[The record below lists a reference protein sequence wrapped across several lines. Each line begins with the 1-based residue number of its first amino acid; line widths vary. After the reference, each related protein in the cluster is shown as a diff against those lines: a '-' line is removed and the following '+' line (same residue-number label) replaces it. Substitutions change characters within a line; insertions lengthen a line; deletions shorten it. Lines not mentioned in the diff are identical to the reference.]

1 MRINSKMNNQFQKLL
16 EPSFIGKVKTRN
28 RIIKTAQGS
37 SFIEPTGYVGEQ
49 AKAYYE
55 TMAKGGVGLLIVE
68 SCGVEYPLGIH
79 HFPVQF
85 HLDDDKYI
93 PSYSELTRVVH
104 KYGCP
109 VFLQLFHS
117 GPWNP
122 TGLLPKRDTKSASTL
137 TESEL
142 PGPGFAIPRG
152 VSLSEVE
159 DLIQMFVKASVRA
172 QKAGFDGVEL
182 NAATCHLINAFYSRI
197 FNKRQDEYGC
207 TTIENRARFLNR
219 IVSEIK
225 KRVGNNFPVVVL
237 LNIAE
242 YGHEKATTLEEGVQF
257 AKLAQEAGADAIQV
271 RAHGYGHR
279 GGLLQPDRLYYPE
292 MPKPLPKDLDWS
304 HKGVAAIIPLAQAVK
319 KVVSVPVF
327 AACRLDP
334 VLGEKLLRQRDIDFV
349 GMTRRL
355 LADPELP
362 NKVAAGKLEDINPC
376 TGCLYCMDVRLHN
389 TPIRCRINANLGRE
403 REFALKPAAKTKRVL
418 VIGGGPAGMEA
429 ARVAA
434 LRGHKV
440 TLCEK
445 ESKLGGLLSLA
456 AMLKDV
462 EVNELLAL
470 IRYLTTQMEKA
481 GVTVKLNM
489 EVTPSL
495 ITGLKPDV
503 VILAAG
509 GIDSTMNVP
518 GVDKH
523 NVVTGAKLHGQIK
536 FYSRFFGPKTMAGLT
551 KIWMPIGK
559 RVAVIGGTIHGCE
572 LAEFLIKR
580 GRKVTIIHSG
590 TEIGEGMT
598 GDDQFQF
605 MRWIAGKDATI
616 ITGAAIDKITD
627 TGLVITTAEKEQTIT
642 VDTVAFALPLQPNA
656 KLQKEFEGKL
666 TEIYAIGDCN
676 EPHLIADAIAGGSRI
691 AHSI

>member
-1 MRINSKMNNQFQKLL
+1 MNNQFQKLL

-159 DLIQMFVKASVRA
+159 DLIQMFVKASARA

-182 NAATCHLINAFYSRI
+182 NAATCHLINEFYSRI

-207 TTIENRARFLNR
+207 TTIENRSRFLNR

-445 ESKLGGLLSLA
+445 ASKLGGLLSLA

-470 IRYLTTQMEKA
+470 IRYLTVQMEKA
-481 GVTVKLNM
+481 GVTVKLNAA
-489 EVTPSL
+489 VTPSM
-495 ITGLKPDV
+495 IAGLKPDV

-536 FYSRFFGPKTMAGLT
+536 FYSRLFGPKTMAGLT

-605 MRWIAGKDATI
+605 MRWIAGKDASI
-616 ITGAAIDKITD
+616 ITGATLDKITD

-642 VDTVAFALPLQPNA
+642 VDTVAFALPLQPNT
-656 KLQKEFEGKL
+656 KLQKELEGKL

-676 EPHLIADAIAGGSRI
+676 EPHLIADAIASGSRI

>member
-1 MRINSKMNNQFQKLL
+1 MNTRFQKLL
-16 EPSFIGKVKTRN
+16 EPSYIGKVKTRN

-68 SCGVEYPLGIH
+68 SCGVEFPLGIH

-93 PSYSELTRVVH
+93 PSYFELTEVIH
-104 KYGCP
+104 KHGCP
-109 VFLQLFHS
+109 VFLQLFHA

-122 TGLLPKRDTKSASTL
+122 TGLLPKRDTKAASTL
-137 TESEL
+137 TQSEL

-152 VSLSEVE
+152 VSPAEIE
-159 DLIQMFVKASVRA
+159 DLIQMFVKAAERA
-172 QKAGFDGVEL
+172 KKAGFDGVEI
-182 NAATCHLINAFYSRI
+182 NAATCHLINSFYSRI
-197 FNKRQDEYGC
+197 FNKRDDEYGQAQ
-207 TTIENRARFLNR
+207 IENRARFMNR
-219 IVSEIK
+219 IIGDIK
-225 KRVGNNFPVVVL
+225 KQAGADFAVTAL
-237 LNIAE
+237 INIAE
-242 YGHEKATTLEEGVQF
+242 YGHEKATPIEEGVQF
-257 AKLAQEAGADAIQV
+257 ARLAQEAGADAIQV

-279 GGLLQPDRLYYPE
+279 GGLLQPDRLFYPE
-292 MPKPLPKDLDWS
+292 FPKPLPKDLDWS
-304 HKGVAAIIPLAQAVK
+304 HKGVGAIIPLAKAVK
-319 KVVSVPVF
+319 KVTSVPVI

-334 VLGEKLLRQRDIDFV
+334 VLGEKLLQQGDIDFV

-362 NKVAAGKLEDINPC
+362 NKVAAGRLEDINPC

-403 REFALKPAAKTKRVL
+403 REFALKPAETVKNVV

-440 TLCEK
+440 TLFDK
-445 ESKLGGLLSLA
+445 SSKPGGLLPLA
-456 AMLKDV
+456 SMLKDV
-462 EVNELLAL
+462 ETKELLAL
-470 IRYLTTQMEKA
+470 IQYLALQMKKA
-481 GVTVKLNM
+481 GVTVKLNT
-489 EVTPSL
+489 EVTPAL
-495 ITGLKPDV
+495 IAELKPDA

-509 GIDSTMNVP
+509 GIDSVMDVP
-518 GVDKH
+518 GIERK

-536 FYSRFFGPKTMAGLT
+536 FYSRFFGPKTLSSLT

-559 RVAVIGGTIHGCE
+559 HAVVIGGTIHGCE

-590 TEIGEGMT
+590 SELGEGMT
-598 GDDQFQF
+598 GDDKFQF
-605 MRWIAGKDATI
+605 LRWIAEKDALI
-616 ITGAAIDKITD
+616 ITNAKINRITD
-627 TGLVITTAEKEQTIT
+627 KGLVISVGGKEQTIAA
-642 VDTVAFALPLQPNA
+642 DTIALALPLQPNTT
-656 KLQKEFEGKL
+656 LQKKLEGKSG
-666 TEIYAIGDCN
+666 EIYAIGDCN
-676 EPHLIADAIAGGSRI
+676 EPHLIADAIAAGSRI
-691 AHSI
+691 GHSL

>member
-1 MRINSKMNNQFQKLL
+1 MDTGFQKLL
-16 EPSFIGKVKTRN
+16 EPSYIGKVKTRN

-68 SCGVEYPLGIH
+68 SCGVEYPFGIH

-93 PSYSELTRVVH
+93 PSYTELVQVIH
-104 KYGCP
+104 KHGCP

-137 TESEL
+137 TEDEL

-152 VSLSEVE
+152 VSLAEIE
-159 DLIQMFVKASVRA
+159 DLIQMFVKAAQRA
-172 QKAGFDGVEL
+172 QKAGFDGVEI
-182 NAATCHLINAFYSRI
+182 NAATCHLINSFYSRI
-197 FNKRQDEYGC
+197 FNKREDEFGC
-207 TTIENRARFLNR
+207 ASLENRARFLNR
-219 IVSEIK
+219 IIIDTK
-225 KRVGNNFPVVVL
+225 KQLGHDFAVTAL
-237 LNIAE
+237 INIAE
-242 YGHEKATTLEEGVQF
+242 YGHEKATTFEEGVQF
-257 AKLAQEAGADAIQV
+257 ARLAAEAGADAIQV

-279 GGLLQPDRLYYPE
+279 GGLLQPDRLFYPE
-292 MPKPLPKDLDWS
+292 FPKPLPKDLDWS
-304 HKGVAAIIPLAQAVK
+304 HRGVGAIIPLAKAVK
-319 KVVSVPVF
+319 KVVSVPVI

-334 VLGEKLLRQRDIDFV
+334 VLGEKLLQQGDIDFV

-362 NKVAAGKLEDINPC
+362 NKVANNKLEDINPC

-403 REFALKPAAKTKRVL
+403 REFALKPATKIKRVL
-418 VIGGGPAGMEA
+418 VIGSGPSGMEA

-440 TLCEK
+440 TIYEK
-445 ESKLGGLLSLA
+445 SSKLGGLLPLA
-456 AMLKDV
+456 SMLKDI
-462 EVNELLAL
+462 ETDELLAL
-470 IRYLTTQMEKA
+470 IKYLDRQMRKA
-481 GVTVKLNM
+481 GVTIKLNS
-489 EVTPSL
+489 EVTSAL
-495 ITGLKPDV
+495 ITELKPDV

-509 GIDSTMNVP
+509 GIDSTIDVP
-518 GVDKH
+518 GINGR
-523 NVVTGAKLHGQIK
+523 NVVTGAKLHGQLK
-536 FYSRFFGPKTMAGLT
+536 FYSRFFGPKALAKMT
-551 KIWMPIGK
+551 KVWMPIGK
-559 RVAVIGGTIHGCE
+559 RVVVIGGTIHGCE

-580 GRKVTIIHSG
+580 GRKVTIIHNG

-605 MRWIAGKDATI
+605 LRWIAEKDAVV
-616 ITGAAIDKITD
+616 ITGATIDKITD
-627 TGLVITTAEKEQTIT
+627 KGLSIKVGGKEQTIAA
-642 VDTVAFALPLQPNA
+642 DTIALALPLQSNPVLL
-656 KLQKEFEGKL
+656 KQLEGKL

-676 EPHLIADAIAGGSRI
+676 EPHLIADAIASGSRI
-691 AHSI
+691 GHSI

>member
-1 MRINSKMNNQFQKLL
+1 MNNRFQKLL
-16 EPSFIGKVKTRN
+16 EPAYIGKVKTRN

-68 SCGVEYPLGIH
+68 SCGVEFPLGIH

-93 PSYSELTRVVH
+93 PSYTELVQVIH
-104 KYGCP
+104 KHGCP
-109 VFLQLFHS
+109 VFLQLFHA

-152 VSLSEVE
+152 VSLTEIE
-159 DLIQMFVKASVRA
+159 ELIQMFVKAAARA
-172 QKAGFDGVEL
+172 KTAGFDGVEI
-182 NAATCHLINAFYSRI
+182 NAATCHLINSFYSRI
-197 FNKRQDEYGC
+197 FNKRDDEYGG
-207 TTIENRARFLNR
+207 TIENRARFMNR
-219 IVSEIK
+219 IIGDIK
-225 KRVGNNFPVVVL
+225 KQLGADFAVTAL
-237 LNIAE
+237 INIAE
-242 YGHEKATTLEEGVQF
+242 YGHEKATPIEEGVQF
-257 AKLAQEAGADAIQV
+257 AALAARAGADAIQV

-279 GGLLQPDRLYYPE
+279 GGLLQPDRLFYPE
-292 MPKPLPKDLDWS
+292 FPKPLPKDLDWS
-304 HKGVAAIIPLAQAVK
+304 HRGVGAIIPLATAVK
-319 KVVSVPVF
+319 KIVSVPVI

-334 VLGEKLLRQRDIDFV
+334 VLGEKLLQQGDIDFV

-362 NKVAAGKLEDINPC
+362 NKVAAGELEDINPC

-403 REFALKPAAKTKRVL
+403 REFAIKAAVKIKQVL
-418 VIGGGPAGMEA
+418 VVGGGPSGMEA

-445 ESKLGGLLSLA
+445 STKLGGLIPLA
-456 AMLKDV
+456 SMLKDI
-462 EVNELLAL
+462 ETDELIAV
-470 IRYLTTQMEKA
+470 IRYMERQIRKA
-481 GVTVKLNM
+481 GVTVKLNT
-489 EVTPSL
+489 EVTPVL
-495 ITGLKPDV
+495 IAELKPDV
-503 VILAAG
+503 VVIAAG
-509 GIDSTMNVP
+509 GVDSAMDIP
-518 GVDKH
+518 GVNGR
-523 NVVTGAKLHGQIK
+523 NVVTSAKLHGQLK
-536 FYSRFFGPKTMAGLT
+536 FYSRFFGPKTMARLT
-551 KIWMPIGK
+551 KVWMPIGK
-559 RVAVIGGTIHGCE
+559 NVVVIGGTIHGCE
-572 LAEFLIKR
+572 LAEFIIKR
-580 GRKVTIIHSG
+580 GRKVTIVHTG

-598 GDDQFQF
+598 ADDKFQF
-605 MRWIAGKDATI
+605 MRWIAGKNI
-616 ITGAAIDKITD
+616 PVITGAVIEKITD
-627 TGLVITTAEKEQTIT
+627 TGLIIITGGKEQSIKADTI
-642 VDTVAFALPLQPNA
+642 AFALPLQSNHA
-656 KLQKEFEGKL
+656 LQQQLDEKL

-676 EPHLIADAIAGGSRI
+676 EPHLIADAIAGGSKI
-691 AHSI
+691 GHSI

>member
-1 MRINSKMNNQFQKLL
+1 MNNKFQKLL
-16 EPSFIGKVKTRN
+16 EPSYIRKVKTRN

-68 SCGVEYPLGIH
+68 SCGVEFPLGIH

-93 PSYSELTRVVH
+93 PSYTELTQVIH
-104 KYGCP
+104 QHGCP

-152 VSLSEVE
+152 VSLSEIE
-159 DLIQMFVKASVRA
+159 DLIQMFAKAAERA
-172 QKAGFDGVEL
+172 KKAGFDGVEI
-182 NAATCHLINAFYSRI
+182 NAATCHLVNSFYSRI
-197 FNKRQDEYGC
+197 FNKREDEYGC
-207 TTIENRARFLNR
+207 GSLENRARFMGR
-219 IVSEIK
+219 IISEIK
-225 KRVGNNFPVVVL
+225 KRVGPDFPVVAL
-237 LNIAE
+237 INIAE

-257 AKLAQEAGADAIQV
+257 ARLAAEAGADAIQV

-279 GGLLQPDRLYYPE
+279 GGLLQPDRLFYPE

-304 HKGVAAIIPLAQAVK
+304 HKGVGAIIPLSQAVK
-319 KVVSVPVF
+319 KVVKVPVF

-334 VLGEKLLRQRDIDFV
+334 VLGEKLLQRGDIDFV

-362 NKVAAGKLEDINPC
+362 NKVAAGRLEDINPC

-403 REFALKPAAKTKRVL
+403 REFTIKPATKVKQ
-418 VIGGGPAGMEA
+418 VVVVGGGPAGMET

-445 ESKLGGLLSLA
+445 GSRLGGLLPLA

-462 EVNELLAL
+462 ETDELLAL
-470 IRYLTTQMEKA
+470 IDYLALQMKKA
-481 GVTVKLNM
+481 GVTVKLNT
-489 EVTPSL
+489 EVTPAL
-495 ITGLKPDV
+495 ISELKPEV

-509 GIDSTMNVP
+509 GIDSTMDIP
-518 GVDKH
+518 GVDKR
-523 NVVTGAKLHGQIK
+523 NVVTGAKLHGQLQ
-536 FYSRFFGPKTMAGLT
+536 FYSRFFGPKLLASLT
-551 KIWMPIGK
+551 KRWMPIGK

-580 GRKVTIIHSG
+580 GRKVTIIASG
-590 TEIGEGMT
+590 TDIGEGMT
-598 GDDQFQF
+598 GDDKFQF
-605 MRWIAGKDATI
+605 LRWIAEKPATI
-616 ITGAAIDKITD
+616 ITGATIDKITD
-627 TGLVITTAEKEQTIT
+627 NGLVIKVGGKEQTIT
-642 VDTVAFALPLQPNA
+642 ADTVAFALPLQSNTMLLT
-656 KLQKEFEGKL
+656 KLEGKF

-691 AHSI
+691 GHSI

>member
-1 MRINSKMNNQFQKLL
+1 
-16 EPSFIGKVKTRN
+16 
-28 RIIKTAQGS
+28 
-37 SFIEPTGYVGEQ
+37 
-49 AKAYYE
+49 
-55 TMAKGGVGLLIVE
+55 
-68 SCGVEYPLGIH
+68 
-79 HFPVQF
+79 
-85 HLDDDKYI
+85 
-93 PSYSELTRVVH
+93 
-104 KYGCP
+104 
-109 VFLQLFHS
+109 
-117 GPWNP
+117 
-122 TGLLPKRDTKSASTL
+122 
-137 TESEL
+137 
-142 PGPGFAIPRG
+142 
-152 VSLSEVE
+152 
-159 DLIQMFVKASVRA
+159 MFVKASVRA

-334 VLGEKLLRQRDIDFV
+334 VLGEKLLRQGDIDFV

-362 NKVAAGKLEDINPC
+362 NKVAAGRLEDINPC

>member
-1 MRINSKMNNQFQKLL
+1 MNARFQKLL
-16 EPSFIGKVKTRN
+16 EPSNIGKVKTRN

-37 SFIEPTGYVGEQ
+37 SFIEPTGFVGEQ

-68 SCGVEYPLGIH
+68 SCGVEFPLGIH

-93 PSYSELTRVVH
+93 PSYSELTKVIH
-104 KYGCP
+104 KHGCP
-109 VFLQLFHS
+109 VFLQLFHA

-137 TESEL
+137 TQNEL

-152 VSLSEVE
+152 VSLAEIE
-159 DLIQMFVKASVRA
+159 ALIQMFVKAAERA
-172 QKAGFDGVEL
+172 RKAGFDGVEI
-182 NAATCHLINAFYSRI
+182 NAATCHLVNSFYSRI
-197 FNKRQDEYGC
+197 FNKRDDEYGC
-207 TTIENRARFLNR
+207 ATIENRARFMNR
-219 IVSEIK
+219 IIGDIK
-225 KRVGNNFPVVVL
+225 KHVGADFAVTAL
-237 LNIAE
+237 INIAE
-242 YGHEKATTLEEGVQF
+242 YGHEKATPIEEGVQF
-257 AKLAQEAGADAIQV
+257 ARLAQEAGADAIQV

-279 GGLLQPDRLYYPE
+279 GGLLQPDRLFYPE
-292 MPKPLPKDLDWS
+292 FPKPLPKDLDWS
-304 HKGVAAIIPLAQAVK
+304 HKGVGAIIPLAQAVK
-319 KVVSVPVF
+319 KVTSVPVI

-334 VLGEKLLRQRDIDFV
+334 VLGEKLLQQGDIDFV

-362 NKVAAGKLEDINPC
+362 NKVAAGRLEDINPC

-403 REFALKPAAKTKRVL
+403 REFALKPAEKVKNV
-418 VIGGGPAGMEA
+418 VVVGGGPAGMEA

-440 TLCEK
+440 TLFEK
-445 ESKLGGLLSLA
+445 STKLGGLLPLA
-456 AMLKDV
+456 SMLKDV
-462 EVNELLAL
+462 ETKELLAL
-470 IRYLTTQMEKA
+470 IQYLALQMKKA
-481 GVTVKLNM
+481 GVAIKLNT
-489 EVTPSL
+489 EVTPAL
-495 ITGLKPDV
+495 IAELKPDA
-503 VILAAG
+503 VILAGG
-509 GIDSTMNVP
+509 GIDSVMEVA
-518 GVDKH
+518 GIESK

-536 FYSRFFGPKTMAGLT
+536 FYSRFFGPKTLATLT

-559 RVAVIGGTIHGCE
+559 HVAVIGGTIHGCE

-590 TEIGEGMT
+590 AELGEGMT
-598 GDDQFQF
+598 GDDKFQF
-605 MRWIAGKDATI
+605 LRWIAEKDAVI
-616 ITGAAIDKITD
+616 ITNAKINRITD
-627 TGLVITTAEKEQTIT
+627 NGLVISIGGKEQTIAT
-642 VDTVAFALPLQPNA
+642 DTVAFALPLQPNTA
-656 KLQKEFEGKL
+656 LLKKLEGKL
-666 TEIYAIGDCN
+666 AEIYAIGDCN

-691 AHSI
+691 GHSL

>member
-1 MRINSKMNNQFQKLL
+1 
-16 EPSFIGKVKTRN
+16 
-28 RIIKTAQGS
+28 
-37 SFIEPTGYVGEQ
+37 
-49 AKAYYE
+49 
-55 TMAKGGVGLLIVE
+55 
-68 SCGVEYPLGIH
+68 VEYPLGIH

-93 PSYSELTRVVH
+93 PSYTELFQVIRKH
-104 KYGCP
+104 DCP

-152 VSLSEVE
+152 VSLAEIE
-159 DLIQMFVKASVRA
+159 DLIQMFVKASQRA
-172 QKAGFDGVEL
+172 KKAGFDGVEI
-182 NAATCHLINAFYSRI
+182 NAGTCHLINAFYSRI
-197 FNKRQDEYGC
+197 FNKRQDEFGC
-207 TTIENRARFLNR
+207 TSLENRARFMNR
-219 IVSEIK
+219 IIGDIK
-225 KRVGNNFPVVVL
+225 KQMGPEFAVTAL
-237 LNIAE
+237 INIAE
-242 YGHEKATTLEEGVQF
+242 YGHEKATTIEEGVQF
-257 AKLAQEAGADAIQV
+257 ARLAAEAGADAVQV

-279 GGLLQPDRLYYPE
+279 GGLLQPDRLFYPE
-292 MPKPLPKDLDWS
+292 FPKPLPKDLDWS
-304 HKGVAAIIPLAQAVK
+304 HRGVGAIIPLAQAVK
-319 KVVSVPVF
+319 KVVSVPVI

-334 VLGEKLLRQRDIDFV
+334 VLGEKLLQQGDIDFV

-362 NKVAAGKLEDINPC
+362 NKVAADRLDDINPC

-403 REFALKPAAKTKRVL
+403 REFALKPAAKVKQVL
-418 VIGGGPAGMEA
+418 VVGGGPSGMEA

-445 ESKLGGLLSLA
+445 SSKLGGLLPLASL
-456 AMLKDV
+456 LKEIETD
-462 EVNELLAL
+462 ELLAL
-470 IRYLTTQMEKA
+470 IKYLDRQMTKA
-481 GVTVKLNM
+481 GVNVRLNT
-489 EVTPSL
+489 EVTPAL
-495 ITGLKPDV
+495 IAQLKPDV

-509 GIDSTMNVP
+509 GIDSTMDVP
-518 GVDKH
+518 GVNGK
-523 NVVTGAKLHGQIK
+523 NVVTGAKLHGQLK
-536 FYSRFFGPKTMAGLT
+536 FYSRFFGPKTLARLT
-551 KIWMPIGK
+551 KVWMPIGK
-559 RVAVIGGTIHGCE
+559 SVVVIGGTIHGCE

-580 GRKVTIIHSG
+580 GRKVTIVHSG

-605 MRWIAGKDATI
+605 LRWIAEKDAVI
-616 ITGAAIDKITD
+616 YTGATIGKITEKGV
-627 TGLVITTAEKEQTIT
+627 TIKIGGKEQTLSA
-642 VDTVAFALPLQPNA
+642 DTIAFALPLQFNPA
-656 KLQKEFEGKL
+656 LQQQLAGKF

-691 AHSI
+691 GHSI

>member
-1 MRINSKMNNQFQKLL
+1 MNNRFQKLL
-16 EPSFIGKVKTRN
+16 EPSYIGKVKTRN

-93 PSYSELTRVVH
+93 PSYTELVQVIRKH
-104 KYGCP
+104 DCP

-152 VSLSEVE
+152 VSLAEIE
-159 DLIQMFVKASVRA
+159 DLIQMFVKASQRA
-172 QKAGFDGVEL
+172 KKAGFDGVEI
-182 NAATCHLINAFYSRI
+182 NAGTCHLINAFYSRI
-197 FNKRQDEYGC
+197 FNKRQDEFGC
-207 TTIENRARFLNR
+207 TSLENRARFMNR
-219 IVSEIK
+219 IIGDIK
-225 KRVGNNFPVVVL
+225 KQMGPEFAVTAL
-237 LNIAE
+237 INIAE
-242 YGHEKATTLEEGVQF
+242 YGHEKATTIEEGVQF
-257 AKLAQEAGADAIQV
+257 ARLAAEAGADAVQV

-279 GGLLQPDRLYYPE
+279 GGLLQPDRLFYPE
-292 MPKPLPKDLDWS
+292 FPKPLPKDLDWS
-304 HKGVAAIIPLAQAVK
+304 HRGVGAIIPLAQAVK
-319 KVVSVPVF
+319 KVVSVPVI

-334 VLGEKLLRQRDIDFV
+334 VLGEKLLQQGDIDFV

-362 NKVAAGKLEDINPC
+362 NKVAADRLDDINPC

-403 REFALKPAAKTKRVL
+403 REFALKPAAKGKQVL
-418 VIGGGPAGMEA
+418 VVGGGPSGMEA

-445 ESKLGGLLSLA
+445 SSKLGGLLPLASL
-456 AMLKDV
+456 LKEIETD
-462 EVNELLAL
+462 ELLAL
-470 IRYLTTQMEKA
+470 IKYLDRQMTKA
-481 GVTVKLNM
+481 GVNVRLNT
-489 EVTPSL
+489 EVTPAL
-495 ITGLKPDV
+495 IAQLKPDV

-509 GIDSTMNVP
+509 GIDSTMDVP
-518 GVDKH
+518 GVNGK
-523 NVVTGAKLHGQIK
+523 NVVTGAKLHGQLK
-536 FYSRFFGPKTMAGLT
+536 FYSRFFGPKTLARLT
-551 KIWMPIGK
+551 KVWMPIGK
-559 RVAVIGGTIHGCE
+559 SVVVIGGTIHGCE

-580 GRKVTIIHSG
+580 GRKVTIVHSG

-605 MRWIAGKDATI
+605 LRWIAEKDAVI
-616 ITGAAIDKITD
+616 YTGATIGKITEKGV
-627 TGLVITTAEKEQTIT
+627 TIKIGGKEQTLSA
-642 VDTVAFALPLQPNA
+642 DTIAFALPLQFNPA
-656 KLQKEFEGKL
+656 LQQQLAGKF

-691 AHSI
+691 GHSI

>member
-1 MRINSKMNNQFQKLL
+1 MNNRFQKLL
-16 EPSFIGKVKTRN
+16 EPAYIGKVKTRN

-68 SCGVEYPLGIH
+68 SCGVEFPLGIH

-93 PSYSELTRVVH
+93 PSYTELVQVIH
-104 KYGCP
+104 KHGCP
-109 VFLQLFHS
+109 VFLQLFHA

-152 VSLSEVE
+152 VSLSEIE
-159 DLIQMFVKASVRA
+159 ELIQMFVKAAARA
-172 QKAGFDGVEL
+172 KTAGFDGVEI
-182 NAATCHLINAFYSRI
+182 NAATCHLINSFYSRI
-197 FNKRQDEYGC
+197 FNKRDDEYGG
-207 TTIENRARFLNR
+207 TIENRARFMNR
-219 IVSEIK
+219 IIGDIK
-225 KRVGNNFPVVVL
+225 KQLGADFAVTAL
-237 LNIAE
+237 INIAE
-242 YGHEKATTLEEGVQF
+242 YGHEKATPIEEGVQF
-257 AKLAQEAGADAIQV
+257 AALAARAGADAIQV

-279 GGLLQPDRLYYPE
+279 GGLLQPDRLFYPE
-292 MPKPLPKDLDWS
+292 FPKPLPKDLDWS
-304 HKGVAAIIPLAQAVK
+304 HRGVGAIIPLATAVK
-319 KVVSVPVF
+319 KIVSVPVI

-334 VLGEKLLRQRDIDFV
+334 VLGEKLLQQGDIDFV

-362 NKVAAGKLEDINPC
+362 NKVAAGELEGINPC

-403 REFALKPAAKTKRVL
+403 REFAIKPAVKIKQVL
-418 VIGGGPAGMEA
+418 VVGGGPSGMEA

-445 ESKLGGLLSLA
+445 STKLGGLIPLA
-456 AMLKDV
+456 SMLKDI
-462 EVNELLAL
+462 ETDELIAV
-470 IRYLTTQMEKA
+470 IRYMERQIRKA
-481 GVTVKLNM
+481 GVTVKLNT
-489 EVTPSL
+489 EVTPVL
-495 ITGLKPDV
+495 IAELKPDV
-503 VILAAG
+503 VVIAAG
-509 GIDSTMNVP
+509 GVDSAMDIP
-518 GVDKH
+518 GVNGR
-523 NVVTGAKLHGQIK
+523 NVVTSAKLHGQLK
-536 FYSRFFGPKTMAGLT
+536 FYSRFFGPKTMARLT
-551 KIWMPIGK
+551 KVWMPIGK
-559 RVAVIGGTIHGCE
+559 NVVVIGGTIHGCE
-572 LAEFLIKR
+572 LAEFIIKR
-580 GRKVTIIHSG
+580 GRKVTIVHNG

-598 GDDQFQF
+598 GDDKFQF
-605 MRWIAGKDATI
+605 MRWIAGKNI
-616 ITGAAIDKITD
+616 PVITGAVIEKITD
-627 TGLVITTAEKEQTIT
+627 TGLIIINGGKEQPIKADTI
-642 VDTVAFALPLQPNA
+642 AFALPLQSNHA
-656 KLQKEFEGKL
+656 LQQQLDEKL

-676 EPHLIADAIAGGSRI
+676 EPHLIADAIAGGSKI
-691 AHSI
+691 GHSI

>member
-1 MRINSKMNNQFQKLL
+1 MNNRFQKLL
-16 EPSFIGKVKTRN
+16 EPAYIGKVKTRN

-68 SCGVEYPLGIH
+68 SCGVEFPLGIH

-93 PSYSELTRVVH
+93 PSYTELVQVIH
-104 KYGCP
+104 KHGCP
-109 VFLQLFHS
+109 VFLQLFHA

-152 VSLSEVE
+152 VSLTEIE
-159 DLIQMFVKASVRA
+159 ELIQMFVKAAARA
-172 QKAGFDGVEL
+172 KKAGFDGVEI
-182 NAATCHLINAFYSRI
+182 NAATCHLINSFYSRI
-197 FNKRQDEYGC
+197 FNKRDDEYGG
-207 TTIENRARFLNR
+207 TIENRARFMNR
-219 IVSEIK
+219 IIGDIK
-225 KRVGNNFPVVVL
+225 KQLGADFAVTAL
-237 LNIAE
+237 INIAE
-242 YGHEKATTLEEGVQF
+242 YGHEKATPIEEGVQF
-257 AKLAQEAGADAIQV
+257 AALAARAGADAIQV

-279 GGLLQPDRLYYPE
+279 GGLLQPDRLFYPE
-292 MPKPLPKDLDWS
+292 FPKPLPKDLDWS
-304 HKGVAAIIPLAQAVK
+304 HRGVGAIIPLATAVK
-319 KVVSVPVF
+319 KIVSVPLI

-334 VLGEKLLRQRDIDFV
+334 VLGEKLLQQGDIDFV

-362 NKVAAGKLEDINPC
+362 NKVAAGELEDINPC

-403 REFALKPAAKTKRVL
+403 REFAIKAAVKIKQVL
-418 VIGGGPAGMEA
+418 VVGGGPSGMEA

-445 ESKLGGLLSLA
+445 STKLGGLIPLA
-456 AMLKDV
+456 SMLKDI
-462 EVNELLAL
+462 ETDELIAV
-470 IRYLTTQMEKA
+470 IRYMERQIRKA
-481 GVTVKLNM
+481 GVTVKLNT
-489 EVTPSL
+489 EVTPVL
-495 ITGLKPDV
+495 IAELKPDV
-503 VILAAG
+503 VVIAAG
-509 GIDSTMNVP
+509 GVDSAMDIP
-518 GVDKH
+518 GVNGR
-523 NVVTGAKLHGQIK
+523 NVVTSAKLHDQLK
-536 FYSRFFGPKTMAGLT
+536 FYSRFFGPKTMARLT
-551 KIWMPIGK
+551 KVWMPIGK
-559 RVAVIGGTIHGCE
+559 NVVVMGGTIHGCE

-580 GRKVTIIHSG
+580 GRKVTIVHNG

-598 GDDQFQF
+598 GDDKFQF
-605 MRWIAGKDATI
+605 MRWIAGKNI
-616 ITGAAIDKITD
+616 PVITGAVIEKITD
-627 TGLVITTAEKEQTIT
+627 TGLIIINGGKEQSIKADTI
-642 VDTVAFALPLQPNA
+642 AFALPLQSNHA
-656 KLQKEFEGKL
+656 LQQQLDEKL

-676 EPHLIADAIAGGSRI
+676 EPHLIADAIAGGSKI
-691 AHSI
+691 GHSI

>member
-1 MRINSKMNNQFQKLL
+1 MNNRFQKLL
-16 EPSFIGKVKTRN
+16 EPAYIGKVKIRN

-68 SCGVEYPLGIH
+68 SCGVEFPLGIH

-93 PSYSELTRVVH
+93 PSYTELVQVIH
-104 KYGCP
+104 KHGCP
-109 VFLQLFHS
+109 VFLQLFHA

-152 VSLSEVE
+152 VSLTEIE
-159 DLIQMFVKASVRA
+159 ELIQMFVKAAARA
-172 QKAGFDGVEL
+172 KTAGFDGVEI
-182 NAATCHLINAFYSRI
+182 NAATCHLINSFYSRI
-197 FNKRQDEYGC
+197 FNKRDDEYGG
-207 TTIENRARFLNR
+207 TIENRARFMNR
-219 IVSEIK
+219 IIGDIK
-225 KRVGNNFPVVVL
+225 KQLGADFAVTAL
-237 LNIAE
+237 INIAE
-242 YGHEKATTLEEGVQF
+242 YGHEKATPIEEGVQF
-257 AKLAQEAGADAIQV
+257 AALAARAGADAIQV

-279 GGLLQPDRLYYPE
+279 GGLLQPDRLFYPE
-292 MPKPLPKDLDWS
+292 FPKPLPKDLDWS
-304 HKGVAAIIPLAQAVK
+304 HRGVGAIIPLATAVK
-319 KVVSVPVF
+319 KIVSVPLI

-334 VLGEKLLRQRDIDFV
+334 VLGEKLLQQGDIDFV

-362 NKVAAGKLEDINPC
+362 NKVAAGELEDINPC

-403 REFALKPAAKTKRVL
+403 REFAIKAAVKIKQVL
-418 VIGGGPAGMEA
+418 VVGGGPSGMEA

-445 ESKLGGLLSLA
+445 STKLGGLIPLA
-456 AMLKDV
+456 SMLKDI
-462 EVNELLAL
+462 ETDELIAV
-470 IRYLTTQMEKA
+470 IRYMERQIRKA
-481 GVTVKLNM
+481 GVTVKLNT
-489 EVTPSL
+489 EVTPVL
-495 ITGLKPDV
+495 IAELKPDV
-503 VILAAG
+503 VVIAAG
-509 GIDSTMNVP
+509 GVDSAMDIP
-518 GVDKH
+518 GVNGR
-523 NVVTGAKLHGQIK
+523 NVVTSAKLHGQLK
-536 FYSRFFGPKTMAGLT
+536 FYSRFFGPKTMARLT
-551 KIWMPIGK
+551 KVWMPIGK
-559 RVAVIGGTIHGCE
+559 NVVVMGGTIHGCE
-572 LAEFLIKR
+572 LAEFIIKR
-580 GRKVTIIHSG
+580 GRKVTIVHNG

-598 GDDQFQF
+598 GDDKFQF
-605 MRWIAGKDATI
+605 MRWIAGKNI
-616 ITGAAIDKITD
+616 PVITGAVIEKITD
-627 TGLVITTAEKEQTIT
+627 TGLIIINGGKEQPIKADTI
-642 VDTVAFALPLQPNA
+642 AFALPLQSNHA
-656 KLQKEFEGKL
+656 LQQQLDEKL

-676 EPHLIADAIAGGSRI
+676 EPHLIADAIAGGSKI
-691 AHSI
+691 GHSI